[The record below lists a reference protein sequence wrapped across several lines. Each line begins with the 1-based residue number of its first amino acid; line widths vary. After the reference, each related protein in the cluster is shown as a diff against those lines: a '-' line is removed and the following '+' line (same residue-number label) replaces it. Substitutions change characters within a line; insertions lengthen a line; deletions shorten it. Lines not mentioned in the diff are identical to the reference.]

1 MSATRRH
8 LIVNADDFGASDGIN
23 RGIVEAHGGG
33 VVTSTSLMVTGRA
46 AAGAVAL
53 AREHPC
59 LAIGLHWDLDGE
71 DADPSIDL
79 ESPAAV
85 RAELGR
91 QLEAFREL
99 MGRAPTHVDSHHH
112 VHRRPEIAPIARAL
126 VAPLG
131 VPLREESEVRFIG
144 GFYGQ
149 WEWQVTDLHHV
160 SPEFL
165 LWILRNE
172 VADGWT
178 EISCHPGYVTDDFT
192 SVYLEEREAELATLT
207 DPLIRAEI
215 DSLGLRLA
223 SYAEL

>member
-1 MSATRRH
+1 M
-8 LIVNADDFGASDGIN
+8 
-23 RGIVEAHGGG
+23 
-33 VVTSTSLMVTGRA
+33 
-46 AAGAVAL
+46 
-53 AREHPC
+53 
-59 LAIGLHWDLDGE
+59 
-71 DADPSIDL
+71 
-79 ESPAAV
+79 
-85 RAELGR
+85 
-91 QLEAFREL
+91 
-99 MGRAPTHVDSHHH
+99 
-112 VHRRPEIAPIARAL
+112 
-126 VAPLG
+126 
-131 VPLREESEVRFIG
+131 RFIG

-160 SPEFL
+160 SPQFL

>member
-1 MSATRRH
+1 MSAVRRN

-33 VVTSTSLMVTGRA
+33 VVTSTSLMVKGRA

-53 AREHPC
+53 AREHPG

-85 RAELGR
+85 RAELAR
-91 QLEAFREL
+91 QLEAFHEL
-99 MGRAPTHVDSHHH
+99 TGRAPTHVDSHHH
-112 VHRRPEIAPIARAL
+112 VHRRPEIAPIAREL

>member
-1 MSATRRH
+1 MSAARRN

-33 VVTSTSLMVTGRA
+33 VVTSTSLVVTGRA

-53 AREHPC
+53 AREHPG

-85 RAELGR
+85 RAELAR
-91 QLEAFREL
+91 QLEAFHEL

-112 VHRRPEIAPIARAL
+112 VHRRPEIAPIAREL

-160 SPEFL
+160 SPQFL